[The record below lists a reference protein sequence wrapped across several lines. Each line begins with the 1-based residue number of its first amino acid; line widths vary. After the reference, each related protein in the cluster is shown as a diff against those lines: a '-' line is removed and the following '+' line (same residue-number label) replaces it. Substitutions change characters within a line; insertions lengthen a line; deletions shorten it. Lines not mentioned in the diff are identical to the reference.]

1 MLAAYAPHRHR
12 FAAEVAGLDDDALAQ
27 RSRCSEWSVAD
38 VLRHG
43 CDVDQWM
50 HVIWAGEP
58 LPFTTFDPRTTPN
71 EWVIAHRSIPD
82 PEVRDR
88 YVASAEGM
96 AVEVGD
102 SPRERW
108 SLPSLSPL
116 GFVPWWL
123 SALHIFW
130 DSLVHERDA
139 LLPLGVEVPVVHD
152 ETLPALAYCLAI
164 VGTFIHE
171 PTDAVVAGVRLTVG
185 EGPVISEPEAATADT
200 DTDVATIIDALSG
213 RTSLEDALPECDPQ
227 LLDRLGALTR
237 MFHS

>member
-1 MLAAYAPHRHR
+1 MLSAYAQHRHR
-12 FAAEVAGLDDDALAQ
+12 FAAEVAGLDEDALAE

-43 CDVDQWM
+43 CDVDRWM
-50 HVIWAGEP
+50 QVIWAGEP

-71 EWVIAHRSIPD
+71 EWVMTGRSIPD
-82 PEVRDR
+82 AEVRDR
-88 YVASAEGM
+88 YVASAEVM
-96 AVEVGD
+96 AVDVGN
-102 SPRERW
+102 SPGERW
-108 SLPSLSPL
+108 GLPSLSPL

-130 DSLVHERDA
+130 DSWVHERDA
-139 LLPLGVEVPVVHD
+139 LLPLGVEVPVVDD
-152 ETLPALAYCLAI
+152 ETLPTLAYCLAV

-171 PTDAVVAGVRLTVG
+171 PTDAVVAGVRLTIG
-185 EGPVISEPEAATADT
+185 EGPVTSAREAATADT
-200 DTDVATIIDALSG
+200 GTDVATIIDALSG
-213 RTSLEDALPECDPQ
+213 RTTLEDALPECDPQ